1 MNILIVN
8 RQRKLPINSRDL
20 KDFTAQ
26 ALSVI
31 GPLLD
36 PAYTTKKTDVSIA
49 IVGDRAMR
57 RYNRDFRGK
66 DRPTDV
72 LSFPSDG
79 DAPEFADY
87 LGDII
92 ISAETADR
100 DAKEL
105 SLTFEVELRM
115 LIIHGLL
122 HLHGYDHEADNG
134 EMGRL
139 ERRLR
144 RRLL

>member
-8 RQRKLPINSRDL
+8 RQRKLRINTRNL
-20 KDFTAQ
+20 KSFTEL
-26 ALSVI
+26 ALTTI
-31 GPLLD
+31 NPLLD
-36 PAYTTKKTDVSIA
+36 SVHATKKTDVSIA
-49 IVGDRAMR
+49 IVGDQSMR

-72 LSFPSDG
+72 LSFPSDT
-79 DAPEFADY
+79 DAAEFADY

-92 ISAETADR
+92 ISAVTADR

-144 RRLL
+144 RKLL

>member
-8 RQRKLPINSRDL
+8 RQRRLPINTRDL
-20 KDFTAQ
+20 KNFTAH
-26 ALSVI
+26 ALTTI
-31 GPLLD
+31 NPLLD
-36 PAYTTKKTDVSIA
+36 TVHATKKTDVSIA
-49 IVGDRAMR
+49 VVGDRAMR

-66 DRPTDV
+66 DRATDV
-72 LSFPSDG
+72 LSFPSDA
-79 DAPEFADY
+79 DAAEFADY

-122 HLHGYDHEADNG
+122 HLHGYDHEADSG
-134 EMGRL
+134 EMLRL

>member
-8 RQRKLPINSRDL
+8 RQRKFPINGRDL
-20 KDFTAQ
+20 KGFTGETLQ
-26 ALSVI
+26 AI
-31 GPLLD
+31 NKFCD
-36 PAYTTKKTDVSIA
+36 DWHRTEKADVSIA
-49 IVGDRAMR
+49 FVGDRAMR

-72 LSFPSDG
+72 LSFPSHTDE
-79 DAPEFADY
+79 AEFADY

-134 EMGRL
+134 EMVRL

-144 RRLL
+144 RKLL